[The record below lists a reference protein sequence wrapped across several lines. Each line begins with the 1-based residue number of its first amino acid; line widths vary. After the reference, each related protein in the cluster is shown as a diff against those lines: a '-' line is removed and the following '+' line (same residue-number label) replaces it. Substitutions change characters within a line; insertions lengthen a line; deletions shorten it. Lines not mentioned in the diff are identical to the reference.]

1 MIDLC
6 RMRKGLVA
14 ALLAT
19 IAAGASARADPP
31 APAGPLTA
39 TMVCPRVAAPGR
51 VRCEVTA
58 QVGAGESIPWG
69 EVVIVQTTPPL
80 TALRGRVG
88 PGDAVK
94 REGSA
99 WTWAFAI
106 AAPKTGTG
114 EVVADVRVVACK
126 DKVCAPR
133 KTTVK
138 GRVDVGVDASPAPSS
153 SAGSPA
159 SSGPGN

>member
-1 MIDLC
+1 
-6 RMRKGLVA
+6 MRKGLVA
-14 ALLAT
+14 AWLA
-19 IAAGASARADPP
+19 ALSASAWPVAHADPP
-31 APAGPLTA
+31 PAPGPLSA
-39 TMVCPRVAAPGR
+39 TLVCQRAAAPGR
-51 VRCEVTA
+51 VRCEATA

-94 REGSA
+94 REGSV

-106 AAPKTGTG
+106 AAPKVGTG

-126 DKVCAPR
+126 DKACVPR

-138 GRVDVGVDASPAPSS
+138 GRVDVGGEQAPAPSS
-153 SAGSPA
+153 S
-159 SSGPGN
+159 SGAAAPPGHGN